1 MGMKQLTVK
10 FNGRVQRTYLLDLP
24 RVIIGRGA
32 TANISLE
39 DNPFV
44 SRQHAAIAFEGA
56 THVLQD
62 LGGPNG
68 TFVGEKRIRVH
79 PLVTGQRILLG
90 KHSLTYETATAAAES
105 LRALSGGTEE
115 VDGASAEAGMV
126 FEAAESAPEEEDVW
140 QHALSPAAR
149 SGRARP
155 SSIVGEAARPLQGR
169 APDSDAFADASD
181 TVAASKE
188 QLDEMVR
195 RMTIKAEPHLSVPRE
210 EGMDLLPVT
219 SFPFDIGWSKSCHFR
234 LSGGKWFGKK
244 AARLEKQHGTWY
256 LVALSPVF
264 SPVEVRGTRIKKKIK
279 LTEGTTISIG
289 GQRFRFSLGEE

>member
-10 FNGRVQRTYLLDLP
+10 FNGRIQRTYLLDLP

-68 TFVGEKRIRVH
+68 TFVGEKRVRVH
-79 PLVTGQRILLG
+79 PLVTGQKILLG
-90 KHSLTYETATAAAES
+90 KHSLSYENATSAAES
-105 LRALSGGTEE
+105 LRALSGGTEHDE
-115 VDGASAEAGMV
+115 GAGAEAGMV
-126 FEAAESAPEEEDVW
+126 FEAADDVPEEQDVW
-140 QHALSPAAR
+140 QQALSPAGR
-149 SGRARP
+149 PGRAQP
-155 SSIVGEAARPLQGR
+155 SKIVGGARRPMQGRPL
-169 APDSDAFADASD
+169 DSDAFADAST

-195 RMTIKAEPHLSVPRE
+195 RMTIKSKPHLSVPRE
-210 EGMDLLPVT
+210 EGIDLVPVT
-219 SFPFDIGWSKSCHFR
+219 SFPFDIGWSTSCHFR
-234 LSGGKWFGKK
+234 LSGGKWFGKR
-244 AARLEKQHGTWY
+244 AARLEKQHGSWY
-256 LVALSPVF
+256 LVALSPMF
-264 SPVEVRGTRIKKKIK
+264 SPVEVRGTRIKKQIK
-279 LTEGTTISIG
+279 LTEGATISIG

>member
-10 FNGRVQRTYLLDLP
+10 FNGKVQRTYLLDLP

-90 KHSLTYETATAAAES
+90 KHSLSYESATAGAES
-105 LRALSGGTEE
+105 LRALSGGSEGDE
-115 VDGASAEAGMV
+115 GANAGAEMV
-126 FEAAESAPEEEDVW
+126 FEATDDGPEEQDVW
-140 QHALSPAAR
+140 QQALSPAGR

-155 SSIVGEAARPLQGR
+155 RNIVGESPRLMQGRPL
-169 APDSDAFADASD
+169 DSDAFADAST

-195 RMTIKAEPHLSVPRE
+195 RMTIKAKPHLSVPRE
-210 EGMDLLPVT
+210 EGMDLVPVT
-219 SFPFDIGWSKSCHFR
+219 SFPFDIGWSKTCHFR

-256 LVALSPVF
+256 LVARSPIF
-264 SPVEVRGTRIKKKIK
+264 SPIEVRGTRIKKKIK
-279 LTEGTTISIG
+279 LTEGATISIG